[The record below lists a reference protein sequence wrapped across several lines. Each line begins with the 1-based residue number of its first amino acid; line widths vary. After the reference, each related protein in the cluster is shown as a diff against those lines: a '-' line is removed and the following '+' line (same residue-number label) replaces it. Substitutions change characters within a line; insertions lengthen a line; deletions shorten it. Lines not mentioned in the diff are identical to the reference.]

1 MLLIQLWLNILIK
14 VCQTCFESQ
23 FMKGFVMSGLRTCVV
38 VLCGA
43 MANVAVASPKI
54 EARGELGKLIGGG
67 VGGFVGDKIGGAI
80 GVPGGPWGTVFGAGI
95 GGGIGAYFGA
105 EIGDRIEDFI
115 RGVDREPQT
124 REPQAP
130 REPIRDF
137 YDYGYSFGHAW

>member
-1 MLLIQLWLNILIK
+1 
-14 VCQTCFESQ
+14 
-23 FMKGFVMSGLRTCVV
+23 MSGLRTCVV

-43 MANVAVASPKI
+43 MANVAVAGPKI
-54 EARGELGKLIGGG
+54 EARGELGKFIGGG
-67 VGGFVGDKIGGAI
+67 VGGFVGDKMGGFVGGAI
-80 GVPGGPWGTVFGAGI
+80 GGYI
-95 GGGIGAYFGA
+95 GS
-105 EIGDRIEDFI
+105 EVGDRVEDFI

>member
-1 MLLIQLWLNILIK
+1 
-14 VCQTCFESQ
+14 
-23 FMKGFVMSGLRTCVV
+23 MKGFVMNGLRTFSCVV

-43 MANVAVASPKI
+43 MVNAAIASPKI

-67 VGGFVGDKIGGAI
+67 VGGFVGDKMGGVVGGAI
-80 GVPGGPWGTVFGAGI
+80 GGYI
-95 GGGIGAYFGA
+95 GS
-105 EIGDRIEDFI
+105 EVGDRVEDYI

-124 REPQAP
+124 P

>member
-1 MLLIQLWLNILIK
+1 
-14 VCQTCFESQ
+14 
-23 FMKGFVMSGLRTCVV
+23 MSGLKTFSCIV

-43 MANVAVASPKI
+43 MANVAIAGPKI

-67 VGGFVGDKIGGAI
+67 VGGFVGDKIGGFV
-80 GVPGGPWGTVFGAGI
+80 GGTVGGYI
-95 GGGIGAYFGA
+95 GS
-105 EIGDRIEDFI
+105 EIGDRVEDYI

>member
-1 MLLIQLWLNILIK
+1 
-14 VCQTCFESQ
+14 
-23 FMKGFVMSGLRTCVV
+23 MSGLKTFSCIV

-43 MANVAVASPKI
+43 MANVAIADPRI
-54 EARGELGKLIGGG
+54 EARGQFGRDMGEA
-67 VGGFVGDKIGGAI
+67 VGGYLGRNGGLLGAVGGYLLGQ
-80 GVPGGPWGTVFGAGI
+80 
-95 GGGIGAYFGA
+95 
-105 EIGDRIEDFI
+105 EIGDRVEDFI

>member
-1 MLLIQLWLNILIK
+1 
-14 VCQTCFESQ
+14 
-23 FMKGFVMSGLRTCVV
+23 MKGFVMSGLKTFSCVV

-43 MANVAVASPKI
+43 MANTAIADPRI
-54 EARGELGKLIGGG
+54 EARGEFGKFIGGG

-80 GVPGGPWGTVFGAGI
+80 GVPGGPVGIGLGRFVGGTVGGYI
-95 GGGIGAYFGA
+95 GS
-105 EIGDRIEDFI
+105 EVGDRVEDFI
-115 RGVDREPQT
+115 RGVD

>member
-1 MLLIQLWLNILIK
+1 
-14 VCQTCFESQ
+14 
-23 FMKGFVMSGLRTCVV
+23 MSGLRTFSYIV

-43 MANVAVASPKI
+43 MVNVAIADPRI
-54 EARGELGKLIGGG
+54 EARGEFGKFIGGG
-67 VGGFVGDKIGGAI
+67 VGGFVGDKMGGFVGGAI
-80 GVPGGPWGTVFGAGI
+80 GGYI
-95 GGGIGAYFGA
+95 GS
-105 EIGDRIEDFI
+105 EVGDRVEDFI

>member
-1 MLLIQLWLNILIK
+1 
-14 VCQTCFESQ
+14 
-23 FMKGFVMSGLRTCVV
+23 MSGLKAFSCVV

-67 VGGFVGDKIGGAI
+67 VGNFVGDKMGGFVGGAI
-80 GVPGGPWGTVFGAGI
+80 GGYI
-95 GGGIGAYFGA
+95 GS
-105 EIGDRIEDFI
+105 EVGDRVEDFI

>member
-1 MLLIQLWLNILIK
+1 
-14 VCQTCFESQ
+14 
-23 FMKGFVMSGLRTCVV
+23 MSGLKAFSCVV

-43 MANVAVASPKI
+43 MANVAIAGPKI
-54 EARGELGKLIGGG
+54 EARGELGKFIGGG
-67 VGGFVGDKIGGAI
+67 VGGFVGDKMGGFVGGAI
-80 GVPGGPWGTVFGAGI
+80 GGYI
-95 GGGIGAYFGA
+95 GS
-105 EIGDRIEDFI
+105 EVGDRVEDFI